1 MVTPI
6 VMDGT
11 TYRVRV
17 VFDSMRRSFELR
29 EGPNAGD
36 MLSGRHERD
45 LLGTGYGYTMQVEP
59 DPAYPEDY
67 DAFYEAISAP
77 VDSHQITLPYGQTTI
92 TYEAMVESGRDTYA
106 GILGGKKRWKG
117 LQINYRPIELQR
129 TPE

>member
-6 VMDGT
+6 AMDGI

-17 VFDSMRRSFELR
+17 VYDSMERSFALR

-45 LLGTGYGYTMQVEP
+45 LLGTEYGYAMLVEP
-59 DPAYPEDY
+59 DPAHPEDY
-67 DAFYEAISAP
+67 DAFFEAISAP
-77 VDSHQITLPYGQTTI
+77 VDSHEVTLPYGQSTI
-92 TYEAMVESGRDTYA
+92 TYEAMIDSGRDTYG

-117 LQINYRPIELQR
+117 LRVNYKPVEPQK
-129 TPE
+129 TPQ

>member
-6 VMDGT
+6 VMDGV

-17 VFDSMRRSFELR
+17 VYDSMERAFSLL

-45 LLGTGYGYTMQVEP
+45 LLGTRYGYAMQVEP
-59 DPAYPEDY
+59 DPAHPEDY
-67 DAFYEAISAP
+67 DAFFQAISAP
-77 VDSHQITLPYGQTTI
+77 VDSHEITLPYGQTTI
-92 TYEAMVESGRDTYA
+92 TYEAMIESGRDTYA

-117 LQINYRPIELQR
+117 LQVNYKPIEPQR

>member
-6 VMDGT
+6 VMDGI

-17 VFDSMRRSFELR
+17 IYDSMARAFSLL

-45 LLGTGYGYTMQVEP
+45 LLGTRYGYSMQVEP
-59 DPAYPEDY
+59 DPAHPEDY
-67 DAFYEAISAP
+67 DAFYDAVSAP
-77 VDSHQITLPYGQTTI
+77 VDSHQITLPYGQSTI
-92 TYEAMVESGRDTYA
+92 SYEAMIESGQDTYA
-106 GILGGKKRWKG
+106 GILGGKQRWKG
-117 LQINYRPIELQR
+117 LQINYRPIEPQR